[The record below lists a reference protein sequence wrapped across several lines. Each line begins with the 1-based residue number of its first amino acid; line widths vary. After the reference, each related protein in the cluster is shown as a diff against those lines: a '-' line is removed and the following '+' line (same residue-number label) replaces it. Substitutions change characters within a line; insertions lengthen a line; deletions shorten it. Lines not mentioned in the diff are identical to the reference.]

1 MTDEEIEQAV
11 EERRLWLLDQLTAAA
26 ERVDVVLLG
35 GDVVNT
41 YDMRSAGTVARDG
54 DLEVWLRVVMEDP
67 DYQPAC
73 RWDGN
78 AAANAI
84 SGVPKPDVL
93 RWVDWENRTPYRTG
107 CRLRAE
113 VMTLVRDGAIAPDGV
128 LMRDPG
134 LPERWWSELRQ
145 ALDALAAHPAPDDD
159 LVDTVGFLVRGVERE
174 FGVQLDPALFEDM
187 AWTTAHADLHWGNIT
202 GPDLWLLD
210 WETWRRVPAGY
221 DAATLYCNSL
231 LVPEI
236 AARIRDMFADVL
248 DTASGKLALLSAV
261 VRYLA
266 NVGEGSD
273 ADALEPALRGIG
285 KSTLDAL

>member
-11 EERRLWLLDQLTAAA
+11 EERRLWLLDQLAAA
-26 ERVDVVLLG
+26 AARVDVEVLD

-54 DLEVWLRVVMEDP
+54 DVDVWLRVVMEDP

-78 AAANAI
+78 VASNAI
-84 SGVPKPDVL
+84 KGVPKPDVL
-93 RWVDWENRTPYRTG
+93 RWADWENRTDYRTG

-113 VMTLVRDGAIAPDGV
+113 VMTLVREKAIARDGV
-128 LMRDPG
+128 LMSDPG
-134 LPERWWSELRQ
+134 LPEQWWSDLRS
-145 ALDALAAHPAPDDD
+145 ALTALAAHPAPDED
-159 LVDTVGFLVRGVERE
+159 LVDTIGFTVRGVERE
-174 FGVQLDPALFEDM
+174 FGVRLDRAVFEDVT
-187 AWTTAHADLHWGNIT
+187 WTTAHADLHWGNIT

-210 WETWRRVPAGY
+210 WETWRRAPAGY

-231 LVPEI
+231 LVPDV
-236 AARIRDMFADVL
+236 ADQVRRLFADIL
-248 DTASGKLALLSAV
+248 DTTSGRLALLAVV

-273 ADALEPALRGIG
+273 VDALEPALREFG
-285 KSTLDAL
+285 KMALDSL